1 MDVQLRPVEPG
12 DLDALFEHQ
21 RDPEANRMVAFGP
34 VDPDD
39 RSAFV
44 RRWQRSLADPDVV
57 ARSVEADGRLAG
69 SVLLWRDEALDAPEV
84 TYWLG
89 RDFWGRGIATEA
101 LRQFLALIPT
111 RPLYGRAAGT
121 NPASVRVLEKVGFR
135 LVRVD
140 RDVEST
146 RGRVDEHVLRLDGD

>member
-39 RSAFV
+39 RSAFD
-44 RRWQRSLADPDVV
+44 RRLQRTLADPDVV
-57 ARSVEADGRLAG
+57 ARSVEADGQLAG
-69 SVLLWRDEALDAPEV
+69 SVLLWRDGALDAPEV

-111 RPLYGRAAGT
+111 RPLYGRAAST

-146 RGRVDEHVLRLDGD
+146 NGRVDEHILRLDGD